1 MEWIRCPIA
10 SPSLTKSRGVRPLPS
25 LDSST
30 FGSESDLTISHRIA
44 ATFRARTSRGAHDVG
59 HGQALSGL
67 TPSPASGVKL
77 APFSSSRNARYV

>member
-1 MEWIRCPIA
+1 M
-10 SPSLTKSRGVRPLPS
+10 PS

-44 ATFRARTSRGAHDVG
+44 ATFRARTSECMTLATVRT
-59 HGQALSGL
+59 LSR
-67 TPSPASGVKL
+67 PNASPASGVKL